1 MVNHHVSVITFR
13 HFLKK
18 YTGENEGGRNI
29 KIERRIFSIDR
40 LVSLELCLIDGPFHI
55 DTGFVN
61 LDPMKGTQSNVYV
74 EKNRCDPS
82 SCPPENLNKYVLSFE
97 KKNGCVNIRNVK
109 FNDYQVFLPLDP

>member
-1 MVNHHVSVITFR
+1 MANHHRLVITF
-13 HFLKK
+13 K
-18 YTGENEGGRNI
+18 YTGQNDGRRNI
-29 KIERRIFSIDR
+29 KIEKRIFSIDR

-61 LDPMKGTQSNVYV
+61 LHPMKGTQSDVYV

-97 KKNGCVNIRNVK
+97 KKKNGCVHIRNVK
-109 FNDYQVFLPLDP
+109 FNDYQVFLPLDH